1 MIRQGLRVM
10 AQRSPVEISEILDCK
25 NGEEALEILRGTE
38 VDVMFT
44 DVRMPNMDG
53 ITLVQRLQTLPHPPL
68 TVIISGYDDFSYA
81 VEALRCGAKEY
92 LLKPVERE
100 DISQVLQRLEGMLQ
114 ESQKSRSRPSPQ
126 GVGCQPLKYFLLN
139 PNVTTSEREAAR
151 VLFESWVEK
160 GPYLVAACREKLES
174 PGADLPFLCL
184 ENVDDTACLYLIREP
199 QWPHLAATC
208 FAGKKAGLSRPQTD
222 FSQLPEACR
231 IAVECWTRAFLTDAE
246 LIQPNGMPE
255 QEAPPLSQEDAAR
268 IAQLIGTEKLD
279 QVQALLDKF
288 FLLAGSGKL
297 SGVSFSGSIANLL
310 HQVETL
316 YRNKLANRVDRLHP
330 LYHPYSYPSL
340 QDFQTALW
348 NFLTEANKS
357 ILQQH
362 SASRKT
368 GKMEEAV
375 AYIQQNYQRDL
386 NMAMVSNHISVSY
399 SFFSQAFKEYTGMN
413 FINYLKDLR
422 IQHAKELLVTTDLHI
437 AEISLQ
443 AGFENEKHFM
453 KVFRS
458 MVGVSPTEY
467 RRNTGKKS

>member
-208 FAGKKAGLSRPQTD
+208 FAGKRAGLSRPKQI
-222 FSQLPEACR
+222 FPNCR
-231 IAVECWTRAFLTDAE
+231 K
-246 LIQPNGMPE
+246 P
-255 QEAPPLSQEDAAR
+255 AA
-268 IAQLIGTEKLD
+268 
-279 QVQALLDKF
+279 
-288 FLLAGSGKL
+288 S
-297 SGVSFSGSIANLL
+297 
-310 HQVETL
+310 
-316 YRNKLANRVDRLHP
+316 
-330 LYHPYSYPSL
+330 
-340 QDFQTALW
+340 LW
-348 NFLTEANKS
+348 NA
-357 ILQQH
+357 
-362 SASRKT
+362 
-368 GKMEEAV
+368 GP
-375 AYIQQNYQRDL
+375 
-386 NMAMVSNHISVSY
+386 
-399 SFFSQAFKEYTGMN
+399 
-413 FINYLKDLR
+413 
-422 IQHAKELLVTTDLHI
+422 EL
-437 AEISLQ
+437 SLP
-443 AGFENEKHFM
+443 M
-453 KVFRS
+453 
-458 MVGVSPTEY
+458 
-467 RRNTGKKS
+467 RN